1 MTPRLSKSRFVTGWQ
16 CPKLLWWKV
25 HEPGADELVP
35 GIVEQDRFDQG
46 AMVGRLAQ
54 AEFPGGVLIDLPHNA
69 YEARAEATRTA
80 IRQGASAI
88 YEATFIEKGMY
99 VAVDVLLRDG
109 DGWIVIEAKSSSKQ
123 KDEHIPDAAIQ
134 AWVVA
139 AAGLTVHRVEI
150 MHLSK
155 DYRRAQAGS
164 LFERTDV
171 TRQVM
176 GFLPQVAGM
185 VGEFQQVLAGPLP
198 TVAIGEQCG
207 RPRDCPFLKRC
218 WPADRDHIKHLFG
231 VGFKKAQSYMQ
242 TGVHRI
248 GDIPPTQH
256 LGDTQRRQVRALVA
270 DTMVVESGLA
280 AALASVRVD
289 RLGFLDFEAINRA
302 VPVWDG
308 QKPWEQTPAQ
318 FSYHERQRDGS
329 YAHRE
334 YLAEGP
340 DDPREE
346 ITQLLLDATSQADR
360 VVVYSAYE
368 KSRINALAG
377 VLPQH
382 AADLTA
388 LADKLVDVLPTVRN
402 HVYHPEFRGSFSIKD
417 VLNPLCP
424 DLSYDD
430 LVIVDG
436 MRASVEIARLLFF
449 EHLVDDREGTR
460 RNLLEYCKRDTWA
473 TVRLVERLE
482 QLAG

>member
-1 MTPRLSKSRFVTGWQ
+1 
-16 CPKLLWWKV
+16 
-25 HEPGADELVP
+25 
-35 GIVEQDRFDQG
+35 
-46 AMVGRLAQ
+46 
-54 AEFPGGVLIDLPHNA
+54 
-69 YEARAEATRTA
+69 
-80 IRQGASAI
+80 
-88 YEATFIEKGMY
+88 
-99 VAVDVLLRDG
+99 
-109 DGWIVIEAKSSSKQ
+109 
-123 KDEHIPDAAIQ
+123 
-134 AWVVA
+134 
-139 AAGLTVHRVEI
+139 
-150 MHLSK
+150 
-155 DYRRAQAGS
+155 
-164 LFERTDV
+164 
-171 TRQVM
+171 
-176 GFLPQVAGM
+176 
-185 VGEFQQVLAGPLP
+185 
-198 TVAIGEQCG
+198 
-207 RPRDCPFLKRC
+207 
-218 WPADRDHIKHLFG
+218 LFG